1 MALTAINP
9 RPLPPIRGVLFDMDG
24 VVLDSEKLYARFWME
39 ACRYYG
45 FPMTREQALT
55 MRSANRKVGEARL
68 QSYFGPEADYKQI
81 RFKRIELMDAYIDE
95 HGVEPKAGIFELMD
109 FLNRAGI
116 ASAITSSSPKERIQN
131 HLGSLNLYHRFDKIC
146 SGYEVPSGK
155 PAPDIYLYGA
165 KELGLQPGECI
176 AIEDSPTGIESAY
189 RAGCIP
195 IMVPDQDQP
204 DDKTLSR
211 LYAKA
216 DSLTDIISLI
226 SSQRLENTRKT

>member
-1 MALTAINP
+1 MALTVINP
-9 RPLPPIRGVLFDMDG
+9 RPFPPIRGVLFDMDG

-39 ACRYYG
+39 ACHHYG

-68 QSYFGPEADYKQI
+68 QSYFGPEADYQMI

-95 HGVEPKAGIFELMD
+95 HGVEPKPGIFELMD
-109 FLNRAGI
+109 ALQQLGI
-116 ASAITSSSPKERIQN
+116 ATAITSSSPIERIRN
-131 HLGSLNLYHRFDKIC
+131 HLGSLDLYHRFDKIC
-146 SGYEVPSGK
+146 SGYEVPCGK

-165 KELGLQPGECI
+165 KELGLEPSQCL
-176 AIEDSPTGIESAY
+176 AIEDSPTGIASAY

-195 IMVPDQDQP
+195 VMVPDLDQP
-204 DDKTLSR
+204 DALTLSM

-216 DSLTDIISLI
+216 DCLTDILPLLSHAP
-226 SSQRLENTRKT
+226 